1 MNVDD
6 LASRKTQLRKSLN
19 SWRSQFAV
27 HLADHDAERL
37 ALQER
42 FARELIALS
51 KKLQAK
57 RIASY
62 MPFGGEPD
70 VSLFNKYCLDA
81 RLELLL
87 PVSNPDN
94 TLHWVE
100 FDGVTTKTSIFGFAE
115 PHGPAVSLAPVDLI
129 VVPALAIDHS
139 GNRLGK
145 GKGFYDRALA
155 EIEAPL
161 VAVVYEHELL
171 DSLPAQPHDHPVNF
185 AVTQSQTLR
194 LLGS

>member
-6 LASRKTQLRKSLN
+6 LAGRKAELRKSLN

-27 HLADHDAERL
+27 HLAEHDAERVE
-37 ALQER
+37 LQEG
-42 FARELIALS
+42 FARELVAICQR
-51 KKLQAK
+51 LQPK

-62 MPFGGEPD
+62 LPFGGEPD

-87 PVSNPDN
+87 PVANPDN
-94 TLHWVE
+94 SLHWVS

-115 PHGPAVSLAPVDLI
+115 PHGPATSLAPVDLMVI
-129 VVPALAIDHS
+129 PALAIDRA

-145 GKGFYDRALA
+145 GKGFYDRALV
-155 EIEAPL
+155 EISAPV

-171 DSLPAQPHDHPVNF
+171 DNLPAEAHDRPVDF
-185 AVTQSQTLR
+185 VVTQSQTLK
-194 LLGS
+194 L